1 MVITQIFKYSFP
13 YLVITL
19 TDETAIVI
27 DDDYDVTGIL
37 AELLESQGVKVLGM
51 GYTGGDA
58 LHLFKKHLPKMVFM
72 DVHMPIKD
80 GISALREIKKISSK
94 TMVIMITGDTSSS
107 TEEELQILGANSII
121 HKPFRMKNIIQIIK
135 EVQKHSTL
143 MTTY

>member
-1 MVITQIFKYSFP
+1 MVIA
-13 YLVITL
+13 L
-19 TDETAIVI
+19 TSETAIVI

-58 LHLFKKHLPKMVFM
+58 IHLFKKHMPKMVFM

-80 GISALREIKKISSK
+80 GITALREIKNMSPNSI
-94 TMVIMITGDTSSS
+94 VIMITGDMSSS
-107 TEEELQILGANSII
+107 VEEQLQILGANSII
-121 HKPFRMKNIIQIIK
+121 HKPFRMKNVIQIIK

-143 MTTY
+143 VTS

>member
-1 MVITQIFKYSFP
+1 MVKTQIFKYSFP

-37 AELLESQGVKVLGM
+37 TELLESQGVKVLGM

-58 LHLFKKHLPKMVFM
+58 IRLFKKYLPKMVFM

-80 GISALREIKKISSK
+80 GISALREIKKY
-94 TMVIMITGDTSSS
+94 
-107 TEEELQILGANSII
+107 LQRLW
-121 HKPFRMKNIIQIIK
+121 
-135 EVQKHSTL
+135 
-143 MTTY
+143 

>member
-1 MVITQIFKYSFP
+1 MVI
-13 YLVITL
+13 VL
-19 TDETAIVI
+19 TSETAIVI

-37 AELLESQGVKVLGM
+37 AELLESQGVKVLGT

-58 LHLFKKHLPKMVFM
+58 IHLFKKHMPKMVFM

-80 GISALREIKKISSK
+80 GITALREIKNISPNSI
-94 TMVIMITGDTSSS
+94 VIMITGDMSSS
-107 TEEELQILGANSII
+107 VEEQLQILGANSII

-143 MTTY
+143 VTS

>member
-1 MVITQIFKYSFP
+1 MVIA
-13 YLVITL
+13 L
-19 TDETAIVI
+19 TSETAIVI

-58 LHLFKKHLPKMVFM
+58 IHLFKKHMPKMVFM

-80 GISALREIKKISSK
+80 GITALREIKNISPNSI
-94 TMVIMITGDTSSS
+94 VIMITGDMSSS
-107 TEEELQILGANSII
+107 VEEQLQILGANSII
-121 HKPFRMKNIIQIIK
+121 HKPFRMKNVIQIIK

-143 MTTY
+143 VTS

>member
-1 MVITQIFKYSFP
+1 
-13 YLVITL
+13 LVIAL
-19 TDETAIVI
+19 TSETAIVI

-58 LHLFKKHLPKMVFM
+58 IHLFKKHMPKMVFM

-80 GISALREIKKISSK
+80 GITALREIKNISPNSI
-94 TMVIMITGDTSSS
+94 VIMITGDMSSS
-107 TEEELQILGANSII
+107 VEEQLQILGANSII
-121 HKPFRMKNIIQIIK
+121 HKPFRMKNVIQIIK

-143 MTTY
+143 VTS